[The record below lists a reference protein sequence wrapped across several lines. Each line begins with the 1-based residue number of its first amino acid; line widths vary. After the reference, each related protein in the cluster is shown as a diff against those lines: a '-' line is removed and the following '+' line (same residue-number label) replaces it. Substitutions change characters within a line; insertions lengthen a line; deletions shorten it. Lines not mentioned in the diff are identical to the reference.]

1 MTACSAAP
9 PAVQHLL
16 QVVVAAGEE
25 VGGAG
30 GEGCVLEHGG
40 GLHPQPG
47 PAHRGLERLPVLQPQ
62 VNINIEVKDTIN
74 FNTIIIF
81 YIPCRFLR
89 SLLPTW
95 DLFGLLYKAN

>member
-9 PAVQHLL
+9 PTVQHLL

-40 GLHPQPG
+40 GLHP
-47 PAHRGLERLPVLQPQ
+47 
-62 VNINIEVKDTIN
+62 
-74 FNTIIIF
+74 
-81 YIPCRFLR
+81 
-89 SLLPTW
+89 
-95 DLFGLLYKAN
+95 

>member
-9 PAVQHLL
+9 PAVQQLL

-30 GEGCVLEHGG
+30 GEGGVLEHGG

-47 PAHRGLERLPVLQPQ
+47 PAHRGLERLPVLQPR
-62 VNINIEVKDTIN
+62 VNINIEVKTQQ
-74 FNTIIIF
+74 
-81 YIPCRFLR
+81 
-89 SLLPTW
+89 LLIRPKNYF
-95 DLFGLLYKAN
+95 FGQWLLLSTLTLGVQK